1 MYQDEAA
8 LRRRLEMVTEAVN
21 WLDGVAEESV
31 NRVVREDP
39 LNGAVDA
46 ASLEENFA
54 DETLRSFLRRAK
66 QNSLAFE
73 K

>member
-1 MYQDEAA
+1 
-8 LRRRLEMVTEAVN
+8 MVTEAVKR
-21 WLDGVAEESV
+21 LDGVAEESV

-39 LNGAVDA
+39 LNSAVDA

-54 DETLRSFLRRAK
+54 DDTLRSFLRRTK

>member
-21 WLDGVAEESV
+21 RLDGVAEESV

-39 LNGAVDA
+39 LMA
-46 ASLEENFA
+46 
-54 DETLRSFLRRAK
+54 RSMQPAWKKISRTRH
-66 QNSLAFE
+66 
-73 K
+73 